1 MRVCVFLFALG
12 RNIKVVLSEK
22 VAKLEIPVRRS
33 KGSQGNIT
41 VRWSLY
47 HNDSIDITEL
57 IWPSSG
63 RLSMADGQWIGSLT
77 LNVANN
83 IKKRP
88 RNVIWVKLLGTTG
101 GALLSSE
108 NETATKIVLTSTLRE
123 KPGKW
128 FIYTVF
134 IPVASVITIVLLYWR
149 TYGR

>member
-1 MRVCVFLFALG
+1 MCFVFALDK
-12 RNIKVVLSEK
+12 NIKVVLSQK

-33 KGSQGNIT
+33 KGSLGNIT

-47 HNDSIDITEL
+47 HNDSIDITEI

-83 IKKRP
+83 IKKLP
-88 RNVIWVKLLGTTG
+88 QNVIWVKLLGTTG

-108 NETATKIVLTSTLRE
+108 NETATKIVLTSTLKE

-128 FIYTVF
+128 FIYTF
-134 IPVASVITIVLLYWR
+134 FLPVASVITIVIFYWR
-149 TYGR
+149 AYGR